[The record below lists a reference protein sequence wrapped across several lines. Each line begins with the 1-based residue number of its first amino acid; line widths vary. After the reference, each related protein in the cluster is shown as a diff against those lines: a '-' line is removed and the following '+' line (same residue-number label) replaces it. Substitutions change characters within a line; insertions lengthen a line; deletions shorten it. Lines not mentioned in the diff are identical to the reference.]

1 MSACSLASYLHYCMT
16 PLLPLT
22 PLLLRV
28 FIPSFLP
35 PTQGPSG
42 TYHYT
47 PPHAVKSNTTLT
59 IVDAITIVPRIIVIP
74 LLDDQ
79 SNPFTLPLQ
88 VCCDVRKLSH
98 FPSYVI
104 SRHCAF
110 FLHSQQTTFFN
121 PVFLSFFSHVTL
133 CTSLLS
139 LSFRHLAAQG
149 RSIGVFATR
158 L

>member
-1 MSACSLASYLHYCMT
+1 MT
-16 PLLPLT
+16 PFLPVT
-22 PLLLRV
+22 PSLHHF

-35 PTQGPSG
+35 PPQGTNG

-88 VCCDVRKLSH
+88 VCCDVLLLSL

-104 SRHCAF
+104 SRHSAF
-110 FLHSQQTTFFN
+110 VLH
-121 PVFLSFFSHVTL
+121 
-133 CTSLLS
+133 CTAN
-139 LSFRHLAAQG
+139 H
-149 RSIGVFATR
+149 
-158 L
+158 